1 MQTSKGSTFSRAKT
15 HVVYLRYGEHVG
27 SQANQEMQRLLS
39 SASCNTPSVAACG
52 ATTVWANGPIAPPLN
67 TQPMNGLRHDAL
79 NSSIGSLDM
88 AALHIGSLADKMV

>member
-52 ATTVWANGPIAPPLN
+52 ATTVWANGPIAPPRHRPPLN
-67 TQPMNGLRHDAL
+67 RRRRDAL
-79 NSSIGSLDM
+79 KGSIGSLDM
-88 AALHIGSLADKMV
+88 ATLCIGSLTDKMV